1 MKTVRML
8 VSGIVQ
14 GVGFRYFAYK
24 TALKLNITGWVRNL
38 PDGRVEIV
46 AQGKES
52 DLNAYIR
59 EIRIGPRMASVR
71 HIDIEEQP
79 NDPIYNRFDITY

>member
-71 HIDIEEQP
+71 NIDIEEQP